1 MNDINKPAGYG
12 HDQKGAAGGPA
23 IGGGKP
29 GVAHTVAADKVAG
42 EGGAPTAKTFFID
55 DREIDIRPGETIFRA
70 ARRLDIKLP
79 HLCYSPKPGY
89 RPDGNCRVCMVE
101 IEGERVLAASCI
113 RTPSPGMKVKTQ
125 TDRAKTARQ
134 MVAELLLTDQPA
146 IEVAHDPDSELWKIV
161 KRQKLEAGRF
171 PKREAEAVPAPDR
184 SHVAMAVNL
193 DACIQCNL
201 CVRACREVQVN
212 DVIGMAGRGH
222 LEKIVFDFDDPMGA
236 STCVACG
243 ECVQACPTG
252 ALMPSTMVDDNNVY
266 NGKPD
271 RTVNSVCPYCGVGCQ
286 LTYHIK
292 DDKIVQVTGKNGPAN
307 ENRLCVKGRFG
318 FDYVHNPQRLLKPMI
333 RKDGVPKV
341 AHEQI
346 DPLNPWTHFREATW
360 DEALDRAAAGIKK
373 IRDRDGP
380 QGLAGFGSA
389 KGSNEEAYLF
399 QKLIR
404 TGFGTNNVDHCTR
417 LCHASSVAALMEG
430 VGSGA
435 VSATFNECKNSEVIV
450 VIGANPTENH
460 PVAATFFKQAAKRG
474 AQLIVMDPRG
484 QALKRHAT
492 HMLQFKNGTDV
503 AMLNGILSTIVNEK
517 LYDEQYIQTYVE
529 GFKQFADTVKEFT
542 AEEMAPIC
550 GIEAD
555 VLKTVAREFARAKS
569 AIIFWGMGVSQ
580 HTHGTD
586 NARCLIALSLITG
599 QIGRPGTGL
608 HPLRGQNNVQGASD
622 AGLIPMFFPDY
633 KSVEAPDIRDKYEK
647 AWGTK
652 LDPNKGLTVVEIMD
666 AVHADVIKGMYIM
679 GENPAMSDPDLNHA
693 RQALAH
699 LEHLVVQ
706 DLFLTETAMY
716 ADVVLPASA
725 WPEKDGTVTNTNRQ
739 VQMGRQALPLPGDT
753 RHDWWLIQELG
764 RRIGLKWNYKGP
776 DEIYTEMA
784 SLMPSLDN
792 ISWERIAREDAVTY
806 PADAPD
812 KPGRDVVFD
821 KGFPR
826 PGGFGKL
833 VAAKLTPPDEVP
845 DHDYP
850 FILTTGRQLEH
861 WHTGAMT
868 RRATVLDALEPS
880 AVASVSRGTFAKLGI
895 APGDMVRVTT
905 RRGTVELTAR
915 QDDAVPDGV
924 VFIPFAY
931 VEAAAN
937 LLTNPKLDPFGKI
950 PEFKFCA
957 ARVEPVP
964 AVSEAAE

>member
-1 MNDINKPAGYG
+1 MTESTQKPN
-12 HDQKGAAGGPA
+12 
-23 IGGGKP
+23 
-29 GVAHTVAADKVAG
+29 
-42 EGGAPTAKTFFID
+42 TFFID
-55 DREIDIRPGETIFRA
+55 DREIDIREGETIFRA

-113 RTPSPGMKVKTQ
+113 RMPAPGMKVKTQ
-125 TDRAKTARQ
+125 TDRAKTARK

-161 KRQKLEAGRF
+161 KRQKIEAGRF
-171 PKREAEAVPAPDR
+171 PKRDAIEVPKPDR

-222 LEKIVFDFDDPMGA
+222 TEKIVFDFDDPMGD
-236 STCVACG
+236 SSCVACG

-252 ALMPSTMVDDNNVY
+252 ALMPATHVDENNVY
-266 NGKPD
+266 TNKPD
-271 RTVNSVCPYCGVGCQ
+271 RTVDSVCPYCGVGCQ
-286 LTYHIK
+286 LTFHIK
-292 DDKIVQVTGKNGPAN
+292 DDKIVSVTGKNGPAN

-318 FDYVHNPQRLLKPMI
+318 FDYVHNKQRLLKPMI
-333 RKDGVPKV
+333 RKEGVPKIP
-341 AHEQI
+341 HEVI
-346 DPLNPWTHFREATW
+346 DPSNPWTHFREATW
-360 DEALDRAAAGIKK
+360 EEALDRAAAGLVK

-380 QGLAGFGSA
+380 GALAGFGSA

-404 TGFGTNNVDHCTR
+404 TGFRTNNVDHCTR

-435 VSATFNECKNSEVIV
+435 VSATFNECKNSDVIV
-450 VIGANPTENH
+450 IIGSNPTENH

-474 AQLIVMDPRG
+474 ATLIVMDPRG
-484 QALKRHAT
+484 IAMRNHAS
-492 HMLQFKNGTDV
+492 HLLQFRNGADV
-503 AMLNGILSTIVNEK
+503 AMLNGILNTIVTEK

-529 GFKQFADTVKEFT
+529 GFPQFAESIKDFT
-542 AEEMAPIC
+542 PEEMAPIC
-550 GIEAD
+550 GIEAET
-555 VLKTVAREFARAKS
+555 LRTVARKFARAKS

-586 NARCLIALSLITG
+586 NARCLIALALITG

-622 AGLIPMFFPDY
+622 AGLIPMFYPDY
-633 KSVEAPDIRDKYEK
+633 KSVESPELIEKYEK
-647 AWGTK
+647 AWGMP
-652 LDPNKGLTVVEIMD
+652 LDHKKGLTVVEIM
-666 AVHADVIKGMYIM
+666 HAIHDDKIKGMYIM

-693 RQALAH
+693 RGALAH

-706 DLFLTETAMY
+706 DLFLTETAVY
-716 ADVVLPASA
+716 ADVILPASA

-739 VQMGRQALPLPGDT
+739 VQMGRAALPLPGEARQDI
-753 RHDWWLIQELG
+753 WLIQEIA
-764 RRIGLKWNYKGP
+764 RRMGQNWNYKHVS
-776 DEIYTEMA
+776 EVYTEMA
-784 SLMPSLDN
+784 SMMPSLDN
-792 ISWERIAREDAVTY
+792 ISWERIEREGSVTY

-826 PGGFGKL
+826 PGGFAKL
-833 VAAKLTPPDEVP
+833 VAAKVTPPDETP
-845 DHDYP
+845 DAEYP

-868 RRATVLDALEPS
+868 RRAAVLDTIEPT
-880 AVASVSRGTFAKLGI
+880 AIAQLSRGTVAKLGI
-895 APGDMVRVTT
+895 KPGDRVRVTT
-905 RRGTVELTAR
+905 RRGTVELYSR

-931 VEAAAN
+931 AEAAAN
-937 LLTNPKLDPFGKI
+937 ILTNPSLDPFGKI
-950 PEFKFCA
+950 PEFKYCA
-957 ARVEPVP
+957 ARVEAIPP
-964 AVSEAAE
+964 QREAAE